1 MVRDILRLDLAV
13 NSVSKPLNR
22 VEKIPNLVAMNSANP
37 RVSLFMRI
45 VT

>member
-22 VEKIPNLVAMNSANP
+22 VEKIPNLVVVNSGNP
-37 RVSLFMRI
+37 KFHCSCE
-45 VT
+45 

>member
-22 VEKIPNLVAMNSANP
+22 AEKIPNLVAVNSNP
-37 RVSLFMRI
+37 RVSLFM
-45 VT
+45 